1 MFKKHSVAEAIQK
14 LEKEK
19 DEKDREIFQLK
30 ANSELKLSEKLAEKE
45 VKIGDKIREIHNNQQ
60 GTKVFEVKGKN
71 GKKTLK
77 LLVEDGFKFNSYTSD
92 SSRSRSR
99 SHSPSHSPSPSRK
112 RRKTGGKR
120 KTYKKNAR
128 K

>member
-1 MFKKHSVAEAIQK
+1 MVGCKSWDIVYIKMTTHNVYPGSGENVY
-14 LEKEK
+14 
-19 DEKDREIFQLK
+19 
-30 ANSELKLSEKLAEKE
+30 EKLDEKE

-77 LLVEDGFKFNSYTSD
+77 LLEEDGYKFNSYTSD

-99 SHSPSHSPSPSRK
+99 SHSPSRK